1 MSLHAKETLLSLTT
15 IMAIAV
21 LAPGAAAVTIQ
32 NNTNQNEHLLSP
44 AALLLRVRRNV
55 GCSDSP
61 SSDGNLC
68 YNAQCRYFSMGA
80 CKDGFCACAP
90 EGTNM
95 AAIRVVC
102 YDSCYASCTGSCLM
116 NNFNRTSL
124 KTPCDTSCTK
134 LCYEN

>member
-44 AALLLRVRRNV
+44 AALLLRVR
-55 GCSDSP
+55 
-61 SSDGNLC
+61 
-68 YNAQCRYFSMGA
+68 NAQCRYFSMGA